1 MAAVRKVVTSLPRG
15 CVLVFVPGKREIA
28 LVINKLQDALS
39 NVQDRVDLL
48 PLYAG
53 QSQAAQ
59 QLPFDPVA
67 DGGWKVVVATNV
79 AECALTIPDVRY
91 VVDSGYT
98 RSQLHDGV

>member
-1 MAAVRKVVTSLPRG
+1 MITSLPRG
-15 CVLVFVPGKREIA
+15 CVLVFVPGKREISW
-28 LVINKLQDALS
+28 VINKLQGALAT
-39 NVQDRVDLL
+39 VQEHVSLL

-53 QSQAAQ
+53 QSQHAQ

-67 DGGWKVVVATNV
+67 EGGWKVVVATNV